1 MPQVLRGCRAVL
13 CGILIAFLVTACG
26 GREARIAKHYQRA
39 KEHLQQQ
46 DYAKAKVELR
56 NVLQIEPL
64 FSDAYFMGG
73 QIAELEDDWNAAYAN
88 YEKALEVKPADSATQ
103 LKLARIYL
111 LYGELEKAEKS
122 LQASLAGSPEG
133 AESKTVRAAI
143 RAARGDYDA
152 AISDARSVLSTS
164 PGREDTISLLA
175 GAHKKV
181 GDMKS
186 AEQTLVAGT
195 QANPSSVGLRL
206 DLASL
211 FVQSNLYD
219 RAEKPLTEI
228 VKLAPNVE
236 EHQMRLA
243 AYYSNGGRLDQAESI
258 LRTALAADSKN
269 ERRVLALAEFLARQR
284 GPAKAEVE
292 LKAFLAKHEDA
303 VDVRLALAGLYL
315 SAKQTDQAEA
325 VFREA
330 IEKASREGDK
340 AKVRNRFAE
349 YFSTRGKLD
358 EAQALVDELLKK
370 NARDEA
376 ALLTR
381 GRIALSK
388 RDPVSAISDFRS
400 LLRSE
405 PDSIEYLSLLARAH
419 LMNKEAALAREALA
433 QAVERNPADS
443 KVRTLWIDFLA
454 SSGEYQKALNETD
467 KALAKSPLD
476 PDLLQL
482 KASIQALTR
491 DTKAAEQT
499 MEQLK
504 AAGGGRASGYHQ
516 MGAFYLANKKYEA
529 AIVEFNAALGLA
541 PKAFDSLC
549 GLVKSHIGL
558 GSFDQASARVRDAY
572 KDNPSSN
579 ELAYL
584 SGEIFIAQGR
594 LDQAEKSLRAAIAAK
609 SDWATPYL
617 ALRKILTDRQ
627 DFKAAEESLRQG
639 LQAMPNDPL
648 LLFSLARTL
657 ELSKDY
663 RAAVETYEAL
673 LKANAEMDIAANNL
687 AILLVERLGDKAST
701 ARALELATRFDGS
714 SNAIFLDTFGWVQV
728 RSGQFDRGVDSI
740 KKAIDLMPTQP
751 EFHYHLAVAS
761 QRRGDVSSARK
772 SIESAL
778 ASPLEFS
785 ERKEARALLAELAGK
800 RGQTP

>member
-1 MPQVLRGCRAVL
+1 MPHALRGCRTAW
-13 CGILIAFLVTACG
+13 CGILMVFLFTACG

-39 KEHLQQQ
+39 QEHLQQQ

-56 NVLQIEPL
+56 NVLQIEPR
-64 FSDAYFMGG
+64 FNDAYFMGG
-73 QIAELEDDWNAAYAN
+73 QIAEIEDDWNAAYAN
-88 YEKALEVKPADSATQ
+88 YEKALEVKPADAATL
-103 LKLARIYL
+103 LKLARVYL
-111 LYGELEKAEKS
+111 LFGELEKAEKS
-122 LQASLAGSPEG
+122 LQASVAGAPES

-195 QANPSSVGLRL
+195 QANPGSVGLRL

-243 AYYSNGGRLDQAESI
+243 AYYSNGGRLDQAETI
-258 LRTALAADSKN
+258 LRSALAADSTN

-284 GPAKAEVE
+284 GPTKAEVE
-292 LKAFLAKHEDA
+292 LKAFLAKNEDA
-303 VDVRLALAGLYL
+303 IDVRLALAGLYL
-315 SAKQTDQAEA
+315 STKQIEQAEA

-330 IEKASREGDK
+330 IDKASREGDK

-349 YFSTRGKLD
+349 YFSTRGKFD

-370 NARDEA
+370 NVRDEA

-388 RDPVSAISDFRS
+388 RDPISAITDFRS

-405 PDSIEYLSLLARAH
+405 PDSVEYLSLLARAH
-419 LMNKEAALAREALA
+419 LMNKESALAREALA
-433 QAVERNPADS
+433 QAVERNPADT
-443 KVRTLWIDFLA
+443 KVRTLWIDLLA
-454 SSGEYQKALNETD
+454 ASGEYQKALSEADN
-467 KALAKSPLD
+467 ALAKSPLD
-476 PDLLQL
+476 TDLLQL
-482 KASIQALTR
+482 KANIQVLTR

-504 AAGGGRASGYHQ
+504 AVGGGRASGYHQ
-516 MGAFYLANKKYEA
+516 MGSFYLANKKYEA
-529 AIVEFNAALGLA
+529 AIVEFNAALGLT
-541 PKAFDSLC
+541 PKSFDSIS
-549 GLVKSHIGL
+549 GLVKAYMGL
-558 GSFDQASARVRDAY
+558 DSFDQAFARVRDAY
-572 KDNPSSN
+572 KDNPSSA

-584 SGEIFIAQGR
+584 TGEILIAQGR
-594 LDQAEKSLRAAIAAK
+594 LDQAETSLRAAIAAK
-609 SDWATPYL
+609 ADWATPYL

-627 DFKAAEESLRQG
+627 DFKGAEESLRQG
-639 LQAMPNDPL
+639 LKAMPNDPL

-663 RAAVETYEAL
+663 RASVEVYEAL
-673 LKANAEMDIAANNL
+673 LTANVGMDIAANNL
-687 AILLVERLGDKAST
+687 AILLVEKLGDKASIT
-701 ARALELATRFDGS
+701 RALELATRFDGS
-714 SNAIFLDTFGWVQV
+714 SNPIFLDTFGWVQV

-740 KKAIDLMPTQP
+740 KKAIELMPTQP

-761 QRRGDVSSARK
+761 QMRGDVSSARK